1 MPNLSPA
8 TIHSADRRVVELE
21 TLALVAER
29 TSNLVM
35 ILDAQG
41 CINWANEA
49 FSQLSGCTLDDAIG
63 QRPGELFEC
72 ARADPDVT
80 SRLREAVR
88 LGAGAR
94 EQVLNRWKDGSE
106 HWVDTNLQPLHDA
119 QGQLTG
125 YIEVQTEITSQVTQR
140 HKMMALL
147 AALPVG
153 VIVQSLDGTI
163 LDANPSA
170 AEMLGLKLS
179 ELLGRTTA
187 DPTWRTVREDLSDC
201 PGVDL
206 PAMRTL
212 RTGKGLRGEVLGVVR
227 SDGDTRWLTINT
239 EPLND
244 ALEQCYAVV
253 ACFSD
258 VTAQRAQQQLLE
270 VTVEGAGVGT
280 WQWNL
285 ATDEVTCNDRF
296 FQMQGYQRGEIGS
309 SLDDWRARAH
319 PDDLAGM
326 AEAVMAHL
334 ADPRTPCRSEHRL
347 RHRDG
352 HWHWYLMSGAVVAR
366 TRSGK
371 PLRMAGIRV
380 DINHQ
385 KQLEQRLR
393 DSARTDSLTQL
404 PNRAV
409 VLERVQ
415 QAIEQSRLD
424 PACAFAVLFMDFDR
438 FKQVNDTLGHGVGDE
453 LLRLIALRLT
463 RALRPND
470 AVGRTAGPGQ
480 LAARIG
486 GDEFVVVLEGIHGRD
501 DAIAVARRL
510 LDVLSHPYEIGA
522 HRLHSSA
529 SIGIVTTEHATGS
542 AEDALRDAD
551 IAMYEAKRAG
561 RARFVMFEPTMHE
574 QARRSLSLEN
584 DLRRALVGGEL
595 FVVYQPVL
603 NLQTGRPTGVEAL
616 ARWQHPTRGLVPPA
630 EFIPVAE
637 ASGLIGAVGNLV
649 LETACQQMVQ
659 WQRSLSEQCPE
670 MMAVNLSRAQLGEP
684 GLVDEV
690 RQVLQR
696 SGLDARHLKLEIT
709 ESLAAQDET
718 VQATLRDLK
727 SLGLRLA
734 LDDFG
739 TGYSSLACLH
749 LLPVDTVKID
759 RSFVSQ
765 IETSEYHRVLIEA
778 TIRVAATLGMSTV
791 AEGIETAG
799 QADLLLQLNCEKGQ
813 GYLYSKPLRSDEL
826 AHWMTGI
833 GRRHERSAEAGS
845 PARAAAVGDRQR
857 ADHAVHATPD

>member
-1 MPNLSPA
+1 M
-8 TIHSADRRVVELE
+8 
-21 TLALVAER
+21 
-29 TSNLVM
+29 
-35 ILDAQG
+35 
-41 CINWANEA
+41 
-49 FSQLSGCTLDDAIG
+49 
-63 QRPGELFEC
+63 
-72 ARADPDVT
+72 
-80 SRLREAVR
+80 
-88 LGAGAR
+88 
-94 EQVLNRWKDGSE
+94 EQVETEGFVPEYRRDTAEAADESGGFFKNVSARITKRKTTSAPGSRMHE
-106 HWVDTNLQPLHDA
+106 ALLLLQNYENTGQGWFWSTDA
-119 QGQLTG
+119 SGQITYLTG
-125 YIEVQTEITSQVTQR
+125 
-140 HKMMALL
+140 
-147 AALPVG
+147 G
-153 VIVQSLDGTI
+153 VS
-163 LDANPSA
+163 
-170 AEMLGLKLS
+170 EMLGKDPS
-179 ELLGRTTA
+179 ALLQTPFASLFLPAAGNTERQRTLPFILVKQSKF
-187 DPTWRTVREDLSDC
+187 D
-201 PGVDL
+201 DL
-206 PAMRTL
+206 PLQAATDSEERWWAVS
-212 RTGKGLRGEVLGVVR
+212 GQPQYDPSGNFAGYLG
-227 SDGDTRWLTINT
+227 SGTDI
-239 EPLND
+239 
-244 ALEQCYAVV
+244 
-253 ACFSD
+253 
-258 VTAQRAQQQLLE
+258 TAQRRKAE
-270 VTVEGAGVGT
+270 
-280 WQWNL
+280 
-285 ATDEVTCNDRF
+285 D
-296 FQMQGYQRGEIGS
+296 S
-309 SLDDWRARAH
+309 S
-319 PDDLAGM
+319 
-326 AEAVMAHL
+326 
-334 ADPRTPCRSEHRL
+334 RL
-347 RHRDG
+347 TT
-352 HWHWYLMSGAVVAR
+352 Y
-366 TRSGK
+366 
-371 PLRMAGIRV
+371 
-380 DINHQ
+380 
-385 KQLEQRLR
+385 
-393 DSARTDSLTQL
+393 DSLTGL
-404 PNRAV
+404 LNRFRMSKL
-409 VLERVQ
+409 LETTLAAFKAQERSC
-415 QAIEQSRLD
+415 AIMLID
-424 PACAFAVLFMDFDR
+424 LDR

-501 DAIAVARRL
+501 DASAVARRL

-603 NLQTGRPTGVEAL
+603 NLQTGRPTGIEAL

-659 WQRSLSEQCPE
+659 WQRSLGEHCPE

-833 GRRHERSAEAGS
+833 GRRHERSVEAGS